1 MPRIGYNPDE
11 WDRLKRVA
19 DCKLALTKCIGEHD
33 ERQMDIWIA
42 ALAEQLKR
50 FADLQQLDDEEP
62 EEV

>member
-1 MPRIGYNPDE
+1 
-11 WDRLKRVA
+11 VA

-50 FADLQQLDDEEP
+50 FADLQLLDDEEP